1 MLYCFIMCRIK
12 IKFSYLIFL
21 SYLIDKE
28 ILSFHSEG
36 IFYIIKLIY
45 FRHDHYEKKFKSL
58 RTGRHEKQYSR
69 NGSHGNTLPE
79 VNCNQANSYQKF
91 VMSYWL
97 AFVPKALNMLSIL
110 KCNTYVLAIGLLRAF
125 PSNKM
130 FPLDGIIPSNL
141 EIQGKIFS

>member
-69 NGSHGNTLPE
+69 NGSHGNFCLCT
-79 VNCNQANSYQKF
+79 
-91 VMSYWL
+91 
-97 AFVPKALNMLSIL
+97 
-110 KCNTYVLAIGLLRAF
+110 
-125 PSNKM
+125 
-130 FPLDGIIPSNL
+130 
-141 EIQGKIFS
+141 GKIPPEFGAL

>member
-91 VMSYWL
+91 VMSY
-97 AFVPKALNMLSIL
+97 
-110 KCNTYVLAIGLLRAF
+110 
-125 PSNKM
+125 
-130 FPLDGIIPSNL
+130 
-141 EIQGKIFS
+141 